1 MQMTL
6 VTERLWR
13 ENGYDRKVI
22 DSDSPDSEVSAVSVS
37 ASSEGK

>member
-13 ENGYDRKVI
+13 ENGYGRKVI
-22 DSDSPDSEVSAVSVS
+22 DSGSPVSEVSAVSVP
-37 ASSEGK
+37 ASSEEK